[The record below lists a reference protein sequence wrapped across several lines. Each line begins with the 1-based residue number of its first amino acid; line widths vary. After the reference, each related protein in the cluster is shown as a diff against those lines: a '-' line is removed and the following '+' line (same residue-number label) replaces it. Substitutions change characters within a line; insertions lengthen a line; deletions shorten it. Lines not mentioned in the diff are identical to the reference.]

1 MDGSMYTGPGIE
13 GIMSDMAGQVA
24 RNGDA
29 FEGIQGLVNILA
41 EGTQGGAHDSYQ
53 QTNMTSQDLQS
64 GAMEQIALVSQ
75 KTGSSYDDIL
85 GLDNQGAGMLAL

>member
-1 MDGSMYTGPGIE
+1 MYTGAGIE
-13 GIMSDMAGQVA
+13 GIRSDMAGQHA
-24 RNGDA
+24 RNSDA

-41 EGTQGGAHDSYQ
+41 EGTQGGANDSYQ
-53 QTNMTSQDLQS
+53 QSNMTSQELQA

-85 GLDNQGAGMLAL
+85 GLDNQGAGMLAF

>member
-13 GIMSDMAGQVA
+13 GIMSLMGGQVA
-24 RNGDA
+24 RNSDA

-53 QTNMTSQDLQS
+53 QSNMTSQERQS
-64 GAMEQIALVSQ
+64 EVMEQVALVSQ

-85 GLDNQGAGMLAL
+85 GLDNLGASMLGR